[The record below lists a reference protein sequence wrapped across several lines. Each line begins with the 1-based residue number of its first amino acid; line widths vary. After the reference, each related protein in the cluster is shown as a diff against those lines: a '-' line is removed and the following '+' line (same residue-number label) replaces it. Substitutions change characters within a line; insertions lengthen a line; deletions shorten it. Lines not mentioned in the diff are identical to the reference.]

1 MHELGQFGQNQFF
14 QFSELERSIY
24 GRTSPAG
31 QFWQMVSALSWKFNM
46 ASAANLENKQTSN
59 KAYRKTKYH
68 PKKLKVY
75 LWTSILKLYLQYS
88 YWVFLRVPDQRF
100 WQLF

>member
-1 MHELGQFGQNQFF
+1 MYFSTRDQLFLSGQ
-14 QFSELERSIY
+14 
-24 GRTSPAG
+24 
-31 QFWQMVSALSWKFNM
+31 LSWNFNM

-59 KAYRKTKYH
+59 QAYRKTKCY
-68 PKKLKVY
+68 PKKLKVC

-88 YWVFLRVPDQRF
+88 YFSSRTDQRF